1 MAANLTTKFRIKI
14 ELIFWNVDIKV
25 IKNCWQLIP
34 VYSVRLYG
42 LVKEGF

>member
-25 IKNCWQLIP
+25 IKKLLATDS
-34 VYSVRLYG
+34 SV
-42 LVKEGF
+42 FC